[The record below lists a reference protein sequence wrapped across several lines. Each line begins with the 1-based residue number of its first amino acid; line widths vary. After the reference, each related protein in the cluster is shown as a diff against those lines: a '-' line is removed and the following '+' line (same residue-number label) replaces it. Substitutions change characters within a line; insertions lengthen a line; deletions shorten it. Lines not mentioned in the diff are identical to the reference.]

1 MKVDQ
6 FLGMWKLDPD
16 QSRYELGEPPERA
29 SYLLQGDDEKLVF
42 QVNYDLGGLQMTL
55 TYLAQPDGLLHDY
68 DDVNGIVDRLMT
80 SVVDAKTLVTTSW
93 SHGTEIA
100 HASRVLSDDGLAMT
114 ISQSGFGADGE
125 SFCNLSVYRKV
136 Q

>member
-1 MKVDQ
+1 MH
-6 FLGMWKLDPD
+6 G
-16 QSRYELGEPPERA
+16 ELA
-29 SYLLQGDDEKLVF
+29 LLWFVVSALV
-42 QVNYDLGGLQMTL
+42 QWAVPLLADTCAV
-55 TYLAQPDGLLHDY
+55 YLAQPDGLLHDY

-93 SHGTEIA
+93 SQGTEIA